1 MVSITIVTWNSAKY
15 LDECFGALALLDYPD
30 LEVIIIDNASEDGTR
45 ARLKQVETKWQVIYN
60 DCNVGFAAG
69 QNQAIHTARG
79 ELVLCLN
86 PDVVLSPD
94 FVTQLVDASQA
105 HPEAG
110 SLCGKLL
117 RWNPM
122 PEASSTSMGS
132 DLKGHGFQPCR
143 QESKPSPLGAEGD
156 VPQGLKP
163 DSLASPDGT
172 PEGGPLQNLE
182 PEGPLYPG
190 LDGTPD
196 PSQRAQTRRLPGTPG
211 EGVPLQANTGEETSG
226 IEADPR
232 KTNIIDSTG
241 IYFTPNMRH
250 LDRGAEEID
259 LGQYDHVQYVFGAS
273 GAAAFFRRDFIE
285 AVSVEGEF
293 FDEDFFAFREDGDLA
308 WRAQVMGW
316 KCLYTPAAVA
326 WHVRRVTPER
336 RKDLPLIIN
345 WHSAK
350 NRFLMRGKNAS
361 GWLCWR
367 LFFPVLW
374 RDIMTFGY
382 AAARD
387 RRLWSAVIY
396 WWKVRDSI
404 RRKRA
409 IIQSRRRVSD
419 RDLLWW
425 FSNTPRA
432 IDARGAEHSA
442 ISNQPTEV
450 DV

>member
-1 MVSITIVTWNSAKY
+1 MVSITIVTWNSAQY
-15 LDECFGALALLDYPD
+15 LEECFAALALLDYPD
-30 LEVIIIDNASEDGTR
+30 LEVIVIDNASEDGTG
-45 ARLKQVETKWQVIYN
+45 ALLKQVEAQWRVIYN
-60 DCNVGFAAG
+60 DRNVGFAAG
-69 QNQAIHTARG
+69 QNQAIGASRG
-79 ELVLCLN
+79 EWVLCLN
-86 PDVVLSPD
+86 PDVVPSPD
-94 FVTQLVDASQA
+94 FVTQLVAAGKA
-105 HPEAG
+105 HPDAG

-117 RWNPM
+117 RWEPAAGKAGARSESATPNNPTELIDNQGSYQGTTLVVPNRL
-122 PEASSTSMGS
+122 PEDS
-132 DLKGHGFQPCR
+132 GFSPCK
-143 QESKPSPLGAEGD
+143 QQ
-156 VPQGLKP
+156 PQGLKP
-163 DSLASPDGT
+163 RFSESHLARLKPCPDT
-172 PEGGPLQNLE
+172 NLISDTGSDAE
-182 PEGPLYPG
+182 
-190 LDGTPD
+190 
-196 PSQRAQTRRLPGTPG
+196 TRRTEVAPASCLST
-211 EGVPLQANTGEETSG
+211 LSAH
-226 IEADPR
+226 PR
-232 KTNIIDSTG
+232 RTNIIDSTG

-259 LGQYDHVQYVFGAS
+259 RGQYDHVQYVFGAS

-316 KCLYTPAAVA
+316 KCLYTPTAVA

-336 RKDLPLIIN
+336 RKDLPLVIN

-382 AAARD
+382 AAVRD

-396 WWKVRDSI
+396 WWKARDSI

-432 IDARGAEHSA
+432 VDAQRGR
-442 ISNQPTEV
+442 Q
-450 DV
+450 